1 MATRFRRGLLC
12 AAGLTGLAWVGPA
25 RAWDFEKPPG
35 VPSEVDAARAGCPTV
50 IGPCFGYFNTR
61 WRVLGPCCGPE
72 GLPMVPPT
80 GLPPGTRAVRGAAN
94 PERPVV
100 GAAGKM
106 EVAPPRPA
114 RVSVAGAESGEK
126 SHYGG
131 RRPEVPLLPDPPPPV
146 PLPEVRVPAG
156 R

>member
-1 MATRFRRGLLC
+1 MARRFGRGVLW
-12 AAGLTGLAWVGPA
+12 AAGFTGLFAAAPA

-72 GLPMVPPT
+72 SGLAVAPPAAHSA
-80 GLPPGTRAVRGAAN
+80 GTRARGSVIPDRA
-94 PERPVV
+94 VV
-100 GAAGKM
+100 GVAGKT
-106 EVAPPRPA
+106 EVAPPKSA
-114 RVSVAGAESGEK
+114 RVAGAESVDK

-131 RRPEVPLLPDPPPPV
+131 RRPDAPILPELPPPPV
-146 PLPEVRVPAG
+146 PLPEVRGPAG